1 MIARLLD
8 FIRSWLT
15 RHAQNSL
22 SSLGGLWEH
31 PGSTVLTAAVIG
43 IALALPA
50 GLSVM
55 IDNARAL
62 SGAWDTALRMSV
74 FMTDAAT
81 LADADALAVHL
92 RGMPEVDAVT
102 VVPPDQ
108 ALAEFRE
115 RSGFGDALDLLDGNP
130 LPVVLIVQPG
140 LAAQEIGR
148 LRTLA
153 EGLRSD
159 ARVDQVVLDSRW
171 LERFQTMV
179 ELVQRGLSVLA
190 VLLALA
196 VMIIVGNT
204 IRLDIQNHRQEIE
217 VIKLVGGTD
226 AFIRRPFLYAGLWY
240 GLLGGLLAFL
250 LVTISLWILAGPV
263 GRLAVLYGSGFQLQG
278 LSLDGFLA
286 LLAGG
291 AGLGWVGSWLAV
303 GKHIR
308 AIEPE

>member
-1 MIARLLD
+1 MIARLMDGLR
-8 FIRSWLT
+8 IWLT
-15 RHAQNSL
+15 RHAQNLL
-22 SSLGGLWEH
+22 SSLGNVWEH
-31 PGSTVLTAAVIG
+31 PGSSILTAAVIG

-74 FMTDAAT
+74 FLTDETSVTDAEQ
-81 LADADALAVHL
+81 LAVEL
-92 RGMPEVDAVT
+92 RGRPEVEAVT
-102 VVPPDQ
+102 VVPPDE

-115 RSGFGDALDLLDGNP
+115 RSGFGAALDLLDDNP

-140 LAAQEIGR
+140 LTAQEVGQ
-148 LRTLA
+148 LRFVASELET
-153 EGLRSD
+153 D

-179 ELVQRGLSVLA
+179 ELVQRGLAVLA

-226 AFIRRPFLYAGLWY
+226 AFIRRPFLYSGLWY

-250 LVTISLWILAGPV
+250 LVTVSLWILAGPV
-263 GRLAVLYGSGFQLQG
+263 GRLSALYGSGFQLQG

-286 LLAGG
+286 LLATG
-291 AGLGWVGSWLAV
+291 AGLGWLGSWLAV
-303 GKHIR
+303 GRHIR
-308 AIEPE
+308 DIEPE

>member
-8 FIRSWLT
+8 AIRIWLT
-15 RHAQNSL
+15 RHAQNL
-22 SSLGGLWEH
+22 FSSLGNVWEH
-31 PGSTVLTAAVIG
+31 PGSSLLTAAVIG
-43 IALALPA
+43 IALAMPT

-55 IDNARAL
+55 IDNAQSL

-74 FMTDAAT
+74 FMLPDTPIEQAEQ
-81 LADADALAVHL
+81 LAVEI
-92 RGMPEVDAVT
+92 RGRSEVEAVT
-102 VVPPDQ
+102 VVTPDA
-108 ALAEFRE
+108 ALAEFRD
-115 RSGFGDALDLLDGNP
+115 RSGFGEALDLLEENP
-130 LPVVLIVQPG
+130 LPALLIVQPS
-140 LAAQEIGR
+140 LSAQDVGQ
-148 LRTLA
+148 LRGMADELGA
-153 EGLRSD
+153 D
-159 ARVDQVVLDSRW
+159 PRVDQVVLDSRW

-179 ELVQRGLSVLA
+179 ELVRRGLMVLT

-226 AFIRRPFLYAGLWY
+226 AFIRRPFLYSGLWY

-250 LVTISLWILAGPV
+250 LVTVSLWILAGPV
-263 GRLAVLYGSGFQLQG
+263 GRLAALYGSGFQLQG

-286 LLAGG
+286 LLATG

-303 GKHIR
+303 GRHI
-308 AIEPE
+308 AEIEPE